1 MHYQFAL
8 VSALA
13 MGLFYIMDIVF
24 AGLKVY
30 TRPAHAMIVSA
41 IVPLLTVPMFIF
53 TFVDNYPFVAWN
65 VHWHLVPLL
74 PAGIACM
81 AGVVLIWAN
90 WFYFLVMFP
99 ADTREAKLVG
109 VLQNCRCMRG

>member
-30 TRPAHAMIVSA
+30 TRSAHAMIVSA

-53 TFVDNYPFVAWN
+53 TFVDTIR
-65 VHWHLVPLL
+65 LL
-74 PAGIACM
+74 RGMYI
-81 AGVVLIWAN
+81 GTW
-90 WFYFLVMFP
+90 
-99 ADTREAKLVG
+99 
-109 VLQNCRCMRG
+109 CRCCPLALHAWQVLS